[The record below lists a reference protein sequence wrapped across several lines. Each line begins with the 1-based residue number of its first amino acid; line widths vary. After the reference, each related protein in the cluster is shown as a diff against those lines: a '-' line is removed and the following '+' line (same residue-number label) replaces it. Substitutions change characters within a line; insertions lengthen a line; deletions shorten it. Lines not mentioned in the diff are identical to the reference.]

1 MRPHEV
7 ELLVD
12 RLLGAFPATRVDPTK
27 VKALWVRRPELL
39 SLDVSVVST
48 LIDAL
53 VFGQF
58 FPSLSEVVET
68 VRKITSVHHVQ
79 LDCPSCLGVGFVHE
93 VDADG
98 DPVRRPH
105 PSNPDGPAVYVIA
118 LPCPDCT

>member
-12 RLLGAFPATRVDPTK
+12 RLLGAFPATRVDPAK

-39 SLDVSVVST
+39 SLDVSVAPT

-53 VFGQF
+53 VYRQY
-58 FPSLSEVVET
+58 FPSLAEVMDA
-68 VRKITSVHHVQ
+68 VRQITSVHHVRP
-79 LDCPSCLGVGFVHE
+79 DCPVCHGAGFVHDLDE
-93 VDADG
+93 HG

-105 PSNPDGPAVYVIA
+105 PLNPDGPAVYVIA
-118 LPCPDCT
+118 LPCAGCG